1 MPVTSVAK
9 ADAEDLRQKRIVII
23 LISVCVLGF
32 SYAGY
37 DYVQI
42 VNRVSLPEDITQVVP
57 IVEQWKRE
65 GLVQSFDPIQATL
78 VVNEEKWNEQEREA
92 KIGIITQV
100 ARYCAKKNNLDVW
113 TVKIVGS
120 RSLATLGELGRRGL
134 VLQ

>member
-42 VNRVSLPEDITQVVP
+42 VNRVSLPEDITQVDP

-134 VLQ
+134 VIQ